1 MRDFLSNLSM
11 EQNSNSSSFSI
22 FSQAHSLILLSS
34 HLHHAGL
41 CLIAPSNCIFN
52 LVVVGLQSGVIVL
65 NFSLCIAK
73 GLAVLAHALA
83 QFALPNLSLLER

>member
-22 FSQAHSLILLSS
+22 FSQAHSLISLSS

-41 CLIAPSNCIFN
+41 CLIALSNCIRN
-52 LVVVGLQSGVIVL
+52 LIAAGLQSGVIVL
-65 NFSLCIAK
+65 DFSLCIHK
-73 GLAVLAHALA
+73 SLAVLAH
-83 QFALPNLSLLER
+83 SLG